1 MVAHGGGTTNG
12 CEALVLQE
20 RDEGFLRA
28 GAWHVACGMWRVAR
42 SACRVSEKED
52 NPMADDHDGNPWE
65 RA

>member
-20 RDEGFLRA
+20 WDEGFFA
-28 GAWHVACGMWRVAR
+28 WRVAS
-42 SACRVSEKED
+42 SACQVPEKED
-52 NPMADDHDGNPWE
+52 DPMADDHDGNPWE

>member
-1 MVAHGGGTTNG
+1 MAAHGGGTTNG

-28 GAWHVACGMWRVAR
+28 RAWHVAR